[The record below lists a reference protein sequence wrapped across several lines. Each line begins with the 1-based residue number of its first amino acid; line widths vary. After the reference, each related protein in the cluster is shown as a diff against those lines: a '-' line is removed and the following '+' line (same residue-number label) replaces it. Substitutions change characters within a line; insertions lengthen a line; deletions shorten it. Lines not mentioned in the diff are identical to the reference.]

1 MLRVTAV
8 AVCVAAADAFA
19 PAGGFS
25 VPSVRQGRASSLS
38 MMAAKETIRLGT
50 RGSPLAL
57 AQAYETRKRLAA
69 AFPEDFGEDGEGVQI
84 NIINTSG
91 DMELSKALSEIGGKG
106 LFTKE
111 LDVALLKDEVD
122 FCVHSMKDVPTF
134 LPDNTHL
141 ETMLPREDTRDA
153 WISPKYDSYED
164 MPAGSLIGS
173 ASLRRQAQI
182 LAKNPGVKCVNF
194 RGNVQTRL
202 RKLDDEIVDGTLL
215 ALAGLKRMDMQDCI
229 TKTLDWDYMLPAVAQ
244 GAIGIQV
251 RSDDERTIKY
261 ISALNDK
268 DTKTCVD
275 CERSFL
281 ATLDGSC
288 KTPIAGQAK
297 LIDGKL
303 HFRGLVSSPDGQKMF
318 RAERCVCVF
327 LCCVVVCVCV
337 CVRARAC
344 VRACVRV
351 RVSPKRCF
359 VSHADELWDCVPL
372 CLGQGGSPRGSHEAW
387 P

>member
-8 AVCVAAADAFA
+8 AVCVAAAEAFA
-19 PAGGFS
+19 PMGGFS
-25 VPSVRQGRASSLS
+25 MPSTRQGRVSSIS
-38 MMAAKETIRLGT
+38 MMASKETIKLGT

-111 LDVALLKDEVD
+111 LDVALLKNEVD
-122 FCVHSMKDVPTF
+122 FCVHSMKDVPTW

-153 WISPKYDSYED
+153 WISPKYNTFEE
-164 MPAGSLIGS
+164 MPEGSVIGS

-182 LAKNPGVKCVNF
+182 LAKNPKIKCVNF

-202 RKLDDEIVDGTLL
+202 RKLDDDVVDGTLL

-251 RSDDERTIKY
+251 RSDDARTIKY
-261 ISALNDK
+261 ISALNHH
-268 DTKTCVD
+268 DTKICVD

-288 KTPIAGQAK
+288 KTPIAGQVPF
-297 LIDGKL
+297 LSSS
-303 HFRGLVSSPDGQKMF
+303 VS
-318 RAERCVCVF
+318 
-327 LCCVVVCVCV
+327 L
-337 CVRARAC
+337 
-344 VRACVRV
+344 
-351 RVSPKRCF
+351 
-359 VSHADELWDCVPL
+359 
-372 CLGQGGSPRGSHEAW
+372 
-387 P
+387 